1 MQHGKVQRSTSYLT
15 KSAANRPLDWLLQDT
30 PYPVLVLL
38 SLLTESDK
46 CKTVSDGSGNNESGP
61 GREAR
66 DRLKNAVGK
75 ANPTMTRGLD

>member
-38 SLLTESDK
+38 ILLTESDK
-46 CKTVSDGSGNNESGP
+46 RKTVSDGSGNNESGP
-61 GREAR
+61 G
-66 DRLKNAVGK
+66 
-75 ANPTMTRGLD
+75 